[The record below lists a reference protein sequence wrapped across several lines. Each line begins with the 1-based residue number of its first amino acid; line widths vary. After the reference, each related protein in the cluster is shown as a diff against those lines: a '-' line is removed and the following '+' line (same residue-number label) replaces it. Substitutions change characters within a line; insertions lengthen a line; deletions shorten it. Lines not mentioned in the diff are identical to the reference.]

1 MTAASIAEMNDL
13 LARQRAAFL
22 AEPNRSLKARREDLK
37 KIEAITL
44 DNQQAWVEAVSADFG
59 HRNALETRL
68 LELSVVARGIKD
80 MRHKLAGWMKP
91 QKVSTPLMSM
101 PGRSYVRPDPKGV
114 VGIVSPWN
122 YPVQLA
128 LLPLATALAAGNRV
142 MLKPSELTPNTSALM
157 SKLLAEIFPAERVS
171 VLEGGPDLA
180 EAFCALPFDHI
191 FYTGSTRVG
200 RSVAAAAGNN
210 LVPVTLEL
218 GGKSP
223 ALVSPDYS
231 IDDAAH
237 AIAWGRF
244 LNAGQTCVAVDH
256 VMAIG
261 DAERARTI
269 GHAVA
274 QKAETFY
281 PDFADNPD
289 YTTVIAGQHFAR
301 LESMVEE
308 ARAAGA
314 EILQP
319 AHDPDAVR
327 ATRKFPPTVVIN
339 PPENLR
345 LMREE
350 IFGPVLPVLS
360 KPSFDAAIDTV
371 NAGDRPLALY
381 VFSDK
386 SSEIEHVL
394 DHTHSG
400 GVTINNA
407 MLHVANDALPFGG
420 NGPSGQGAYH
430 GKFGFDELTHQRA
443 VFRVGR
449 WHTTR
454 LVAPPYGKRAKS
466 ITDLALKL

>member
-1 MTAASIAEMNDL
+1 MTDASIAGMTEL
-13 LARQRAAFL
+13 LGRQRAAFL
-22 AEPNRSLKARREDLK
+22 AEPNRSLKARRDDLK
-37 KIEAITL
+37 KLEALTL
-44 DNQQAWVEAVSADFG
+44 DHQQAWVDAVSADFG

-68 LELSVVARGIKD
+68 LELTVVARGIKD
-80 MRHKLAGWMKP
+80 MRHKLGRWMKP
-91 QKVSTPLMSM
+91 QRVSTPLMSM
-101 PGRSYVRPDPKGV
+101 PGRSYVRHDPKGV
-114 VGIVSPWN
+114 VGILSPWN

-142 MLKPSELTPNTSALM
+142 MLKPSELTPNTSALLA
-157 SKLLAEIFPAERVS
+157 KLLAEAFPADQVS
-171 VLEGGPDLA
+171 VLQGGPDLA

-191 FYTGSTRVG
+191 FFTGSTRVG
-200 RSVAAAAGNN
+200 RSVAATAGNN

-223 ALVSPDYS
+223 ALVSPSYN

-237 AIAWGRF
+237 PIAWGRF

-256 VMAIG
+256 VIAIG
-261 DAERARTI
+261 DAERARAL

-274 QKAETFY
+274 KKAEAFY
-281 PDFADNPD
+281 PDFAANPD
-289 YTTVIAGQHFAR
+289 YTSIIAGQHFAR

-314 EILQP
+314 EVLQP
-319 AHDPDAVR
+319 VHDADAVR
-327 ATRKFPPTVVIN
+327 STRKFPPTVVIN
-339 PPENLR
+339 PPEDLR

-350 IFGPVLPVLS
+350 IFGPILPVIH
-360 KPSFDAAIDTV
+360 KPSFDAAIDKV
-371 NAGDRPLALY
+371 NANERPLALY
-381 VFSDK
+381 VFSEK
-386 SSEIEHVL
+386 SAEIEHVL

-400 GVTINNA
+400 GVTVNNA
-407 MLHVANDALPFGG
+407 LLHLANDGLPFGG
-420 NGPSGQGAYH
+420 NGPSGHGAYH

-454 LVAPPYGKRAKS
+454 LIAPPYGKRAKS
-466 ITDLALKL
+466 IVDLALKL